1 MATNSKTTYGSPTSY
16 SAPTF
21 DWQTAARSVQDPWSA
36 LGLLLGQYLVTNYDK
51 RGEQKF
57 SKSMAN
63 SIPGYGGEAQ
73 PQGAPAQ
80 GAQPQ
85 GAAPTVGEQLA
96 NRPSVNE
103 TAAQNMF
110 DQYRQANGAA
120 VQPNYE
126 VGLEALR
133 NQPTTSPLEAAAL
146 QQAMAGGAPAQQG
159 ISPAEAQVYAD
170 YLKNNTPVIDAGGN
184 LSNVPNVQEAQP
196 ANQQAVQGTDASGLV
211 PKFSVDEWKAQ
222 MYAEGR
228 RQGRP
233 AHQIQAVIDE
243 MTPMAEAAEKRYNDQ
258 MADYWLSQMTANE
271 PGSQGW
277 LAAAINYEK
286 HAPESAKLA
295 FAYSPTGRSTQEQGY
310 KQDNMK
316 LQSNLTDQRDAN
328 KTRRD
333 LESYGVKLSMQNEQ
347 SENRIRRLVDAGM
360 DPSLAIMSVYGGG
373 GSGRGG
379 NYVKTTKAQQQFVNG
394 IGTFLNKTLPEALM
408 AGDADKLATVLDL
421 GNVYLYENDDL
432 WDNIPESEREDTAA
446 VKNELSRRL
455 TQAQYMRELRAYGPD
470 SENTKKYAAAL
481 SPADRLEVNNWLEA
495 SFAKRQAANKPEKS
509 TSSAPAPDP
518 YKQWGVAN
526 Q

>member
-73 PQGAPAQ
+73 PQGQPPAQ
-80 GAQPQ
+80 GVPAQ

-146 QQAMAGGAPAQQG
+146 QQAMAGGQQPAQG
-159 ISPAEAQVYAD
+159 ISPAEAQVYAN
-170 YLKNNTPVIDAGGN
+170 YLKNNTPVIDANGN

-196 ANQQAVQGTDASGLV
+196 ANQQAAPQQAVQGADASGLV

-258 MADYWLSQMTANE
+258 MADYWLSQMTTNE

-328 KTRRD
+328 KTARS
-333 LESYGVKLSMQNEQ
+333 LEAQNVAITQ
-347 SENRIRRLVDAGM
+347 KYNLLRQMGYSEEDARA
-360 DPSLAIMSVYGGG
+360 LAVGAGRSG
-373 GSGRGG
+373 GSGARAGGTSGSAGG
-379 NYVKTTKAQQQFVNG
+379 NSGLSETDLTTEQRQQF
-394 IGTFLNKTLPEALM
+394 KALGAKM
-408 AGDADKLATVLDL
+408 AAAWSSSNDAEKADALAQF
-421 GNVYLYENDDL
+421 
-432 WDNIPESEREDTAA
+432 
-446 VKNELSRRL
+446 NELSKSDAWYLLPQEVRDGYSR
-455 TQAQYMRELRAYGPD
+455 QAYKMAYLREKQKDPNG
-470 SENTKKYAAAL
+470 ENTKLYASYL
-481 SPADRLEVNNWLEA
+481 SPEDLKN
-495 SFAKRQAANKPEKS
+495 AN
-509 TSSAPAPDP
+509 AGI
-518 YKQWGVAN
+518 W
-526 Q
+526 